1 MLYRLVKLLMT
12 LATRIFY
19 RKIHFLNS
27 QNIPATGPAILI
39 ANHPGSLMDAALLGL
54 LVNRPIHFFARGDIF
69 KNRLIHRIL
78 NALHMHP
85 IHHHQYNRSSLGVN
99 DDSFE
104 IALKLLQKGEL
115 VLFFPEGFS
124 HVEYFLLPFK
134 KGTFR
139 LAFQALEKNQHI
151 SLPIV
156 PVGFHYSHPTELF
169 STVWVKAGP
178 PVETTD
184 FYIAYQSN
192 TAQAVRKLTDTTY
205 ESIKELTIQVPASYS
220 NELFQLLAIL
230 RTDSRYQ
237 MADPAKQ
244 WHLEKKIS
252 LDFMRIHEML
262 LETYRSYKHLLKQHQ
277 IKEEG
282 VLPTNSNSLSK
293 QKKLLCR
300 FLAVPG
306 FLLHAPPLFIA
317 KWIADTKVTRIDFY
331 AWILVAAAALLDSCW
346 TLLIFLVLTVVH
358 SLLAGMFFFV
368 TSIFLGWITW
378 KCVPSLIRHRKEQ
391 QLKNIP
397 ESTLQQIRV
406 KHEELVS
413 SIRSYLF

>member
-1 MLYRLVKLLMT
+1 MT

-27 QNIPATGPAILI
+27 HNIPATGPAILI

-54 LVNRPIHFFARGDIF
+54 LLNRPIHFFARGDIF
-69 KNRLIHRIL
+69 KSRLIHRIL

-104 IALKLLQKGEL
+104 IALNLLQKGEL

-169 STVWVKAGP
+169 STVWVKAGSP
-178 PVETTD
+178 IETAD
-184 FYIAYQSN
+184 FYAAYQAN
-192 TAQAVRKLTDTTY
+192 PAQATRKLTDIAF
-205 ESIKELTIQVPASYS
+205 ESIQELTIQVQASFS
-220 NELFQLLAIL
+220 RELFHLLQLF
-230 RTDSRYQ
+230 RSHNSYQ
-237 MADPAKQ
+237 IADPIEQ
-244 WHLEKKIS
+244 WQQEKIIS
-252 LDFMRIHEML
+252 LNFSGIHEKL
-262 LETYRSYKHLLKQHQ
+262 LDTYRSYVHLLKQHQ

-282 VLPTNSNSLSK
+282 VFPINSSPVSKTN
-293 QKKLLCR
+293 KLMRRL
-300 FLAVPG
+300 LAVPG

-331 AWILVAAAALLDSCW
+331 AWILVAFAALLDICW
-346 TLLIFLVLTVVH
+346 ILLISLVFTFGY
-358 SLLAGMFFFV
+358 SLLAGMTFFII
-368 TSIFLGWITW
+368 SIFLGWLTW
-378 KCVPSLIRHRKEQ
+378 KCAPYLIRHRQEQ
-391 QLKNIP
+391 ELKKIP
-397 ESTLQQIRV
+397 ESTVQQIRAI
-406 KHEELVS
+406 KDELIS
-413 SIRSYLF
+413 SLRAFLS